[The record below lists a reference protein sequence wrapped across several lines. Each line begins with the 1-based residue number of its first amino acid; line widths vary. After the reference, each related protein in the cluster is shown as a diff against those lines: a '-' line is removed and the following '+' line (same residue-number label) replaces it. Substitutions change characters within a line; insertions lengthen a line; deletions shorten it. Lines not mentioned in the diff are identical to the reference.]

1 MRLIQAV
8 LVITVLAGA
17 MSMGTS
23 QAAQNGCLHGR
34 DATPEQKAR
43 RATLVG
49 LARDV
54 NNQQVKQQANGYLMM
69 DGLTLTRP
77 IPEGVEIKMAADA
90 KGYSFSIVD
99 TTDACRSGVFSNQA
113 GIIYTGQALQ

>member
-1 MRLIQAV
+1 MRWIQAALGV
-8 LVITVLAGA
+8 AVLAMA
-17 MSMGTS
+17 MSVGMS
-23 QAAQNGCLHGR
+23 QAAQKPCLFKA
-34 DATPEQKAR
+34 DATPDQKAR
-43 RATLVG
+43 RTQLVG

-54 NNQQVKQQANGYLMM
+54 NNQQVRKEASGYVTM
-69 DGLTLTRP
+69 DGLTLTQP
-77 IPEGVEIKMAADA
+77 IPEGVEVKMAADA